1 MICQPN
7 YMLLLRLVLGCFLS
21 FKKLQNDDN
30 DDDDTDNT
38 TRDRCVLTS
47 MNLKR
52 LDPALIWSCP
62 FTFWML

>member
-1 MICQPN
+1 
-7 YMLLLRLVLGCFLS
+7 MLLLRLVLGCFLS

-52 LDPALIWSCP
+52 LDPALI
-62 FTFWML
+62 